1 MKRNAFVANVVIG
14 SMLVLITMPAALAET
29 VLYGGLGGRG
39 VSSGPRASTNDGSL
53 VVVSQTDG
61 STKVVGHPTGI
72 ARISGLAFG
81 LDGTLFGATQEPYGF
96 PPPVG
101 IAQNSDLIRINADTG
116 ALVSHVPI
124 NAGGVGLSI
133 SDLAVHPTTGAL
145 YAIRKFDDQL
155 PTDGKLYIIDAATG
169 AATLVGDTGLFFAS
183 IAFAPDGTLY
193 MSAATYDEQAGPVGP
208 FTWLT
213 LDPSNAKILTRA
225 VTSAFFH
232 SLAVRRDGVI
242 FGGTADAQ
250 GVYTINPATGAGT
263 LIGMTSQKDLV
274 GDLAFRTVAAPPAA
288 LDHNQHGL
296 TGSWYEPATSGQGVE
311 VEVFPNGAGTGVL
324 QISWFT
330 YDHSAVGGAERQR
343 WYTLGGSVTPGAAS
357 AALAIY
363 QNVGGNFNAPPITAA
378 HPVGS
383 ATLSFTACDQG
394 KLDYTF
400 TDGTGRSG
408 SIPLTRLTQ
417 NVTCST
423 TSARS
428 VNADFAFSGN
438 WYDPAT
444 SGQGITVEINP
455 LSPSA
460 FFAWYTYAPSGAA
473 AGAAGQRWYTGQ
485 STYTAGARTLAM
497 TLYETTGGLVR
508 CTDHAA
514 TEDRRGWHRDAN
526 VPELHRG
533 DADLQLH
540 RRQQRRRERHHRA
553 DPRRAGP
560 GGVLGMTL
568 WNRDVPDAR

>member
-1 MKRNAFVANVVIG
+1 MKLTQDIAVKVIIG
-14 SMLVLITMPAALAET
+14 SMLAAMALSVAHAQP
-29 VLYGGLGGRG
+29 VLYGGLGGHG
-39 VSSGPRASTNDGSL
+39 VSSGPQASTNDGAL
-53 VVVSQTDG
+53 VIVSQSDA
-61 STKVVGHPTGI
+61 STTLVGHPVGV

-81 LDGTLFGATQEPYGF
+81 LDGALFGATQLPGGF
-96 PPPVG
+96 PPTGSSGPTSV
-101 IAQNSDLIRINADTG
+101 SDLIRIDPDTG
-116 ALVSHVPI
+116 TLISSVRI
-124 NAGGVGLSI
+124 NVGGTGIAI
-133 SDLAVHPTTGAL
+133 SDLAVQPSTGVL
-145 YAIRKFDDQL
+145 YGIRGVQDQL
-155 PTDGKLYIIDAATG
+155 GGTGKLYIINTTTG
-169 AATLVGDTGLFFAS
+169 AATFIGDTGKFFAS
-183 IAFAPDGTLY
+183 IAFGPDGTLY
-193 MSAATYDEQAGPVGP
+193 FSGADSTGGSGPVNPLFATLSPANAAT
-208 FTWLT
+208 LT
-213 LDPSNAKILTRA
+213 TIPT
-225 VTSAFFH
+225 VEFYH
-232 SLAVRRDGVI
+232 SLAVRPSDGVI
-242 FGGTADAQ
+242 FGGNGDQAGIFKVNAT
-250 GVYTINPATGAGT
+250 TGAGT
-263 LIGMTSQKDLV
+263 LIGLTGQNFV
-274 GDLAFRTVAAPPAA
+274 GDLAFRPVAAPPAA

-311 VEVFPNGAGTGVL
+311 VEVFPNGAGTGAL
-324 QISWFT
+324 QVSWFT

-357 AALAIY
+357 AALTIY
-363 QNVGGNFNAPPITAA
+363 QNVGGNFNAPPTTTA

-400 TDGTGRSG
+400 TDGSGRSG

-497 TLYETTGGLVR
+497 TLYETTGGLFDAPTTPPPNTVAVGTATLTFR
-508 CTDHAA
+508 SCTVATLTFSFTGGSSAGTSGTIALTRVGPVPPGCAA
-514 TEDRRGWHRDAN
+514 
-526 VPELHRG
+526 
-533 DADLQLH
+533 
-540 RRQQRRRERHHRA
+540 
-553 DPRRAGP
+553 
-560 GGVLGMTL
+560 
-568 WNRDVPDAR
+568 